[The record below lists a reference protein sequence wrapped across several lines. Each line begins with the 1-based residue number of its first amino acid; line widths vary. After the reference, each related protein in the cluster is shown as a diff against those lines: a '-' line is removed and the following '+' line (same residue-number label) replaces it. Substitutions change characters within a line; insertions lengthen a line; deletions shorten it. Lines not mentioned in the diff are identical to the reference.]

1 MFIEKPLRVGKRERY
16 EVDLNNWLDGE
27 ALVSATVEPDAKA
40 AFIGMPDLAAGV
52 IGFFIEG
59 VTRGNCTVHLNYAT
73 ATRTDC
79 YTVFINVTNC

>member
-40 AFIGMPDLAAGV
+40 TISGAPDLTSGV

-59 VTRGNCTVHLNYAT
+59 AERGSCAVHLNYST